1 MSSSHFDKNHPF
13 LASIKERYSLS
24 KTGSKKNTI
33 HLVLDL
39 GDSGIV
45 YEVGDSVGIY
55 PRYDVKLAD
64 KTLHALGVS
73 GDELIITK
81 QNEEISLRH
90 FLMSRGNL
98 SEVTPRLFRLIA
110 EKHPSHEKQDEL
122 KQLLS
127 EENREQ
133 YKAYVEQF
141 EVWDFLLAHSE
152 VKLNAQA
159 FIDSLMPLLPRF
171 YSISSSQK
179 VVGNE
184 IHLTIAPLEF
194 ISNGHVR
201 YGVCTHYLMN
211 LVKLND
217 PVVPIFIQ
225 PAHSFRL
232 PLDPHAQPLIMIG
245 PGTGIAP
252 FRAFMQ
258 ERLLH
263 HQSKARHWLFFGEW
277 NQEYDFLY
285 EQEWI
290 EFEKHGHI
298 QLDVAF
304 SRDQEEK
311 IYVQHRMWE
320 KGQEI
325 YRWLEEGAILYI
337 CGDAKRMAK
346 DVENELLRII
356 QVYGEK
362 DKKESLDYIKELRKN
377 KRYLRDVY

>member
-1 MSSSHFDKNHPF
+1 MSSNQFDKNHPF
-13 LASIKERYSLS
+13 LASMKDRYSLS
-24 KTGSKKNTI
+24 KTGSKKNTFHI
-33 HLVLDL
+33 VLDV
-39 GDSGIV
+39 GNSGLT

-55 PRYDVKLAD
+55 PHYDDKLVS
-64 KTLHALGVS
+64 KTLHALGMTGEERVV
-73 GDELIITK
+73 TK
-81 QNEEISLRH
+81 ENENIDLKY
-90 FLMSRGNL
+90 FLKFRANL
-98 SEVTPRLFRLIA
+98 SEVTPRLFRAML
-110 EKHPSHEKQDEL
+110 EKIPSKERQEEL
-122 KQLLS
+122 KQLL
-127 EENREQ
+127 EDENREQ
-133 YKAYVEQF
+133 YKAYVQKF
-141 EVWDFLLAHSE
+141 EVWDFILAYPKME
-152 VKLNAQA
+152 WNPQE
-159 FIDSLMPLLPRF
+159 FIDTLMPLLPRF

-179 VVGNE
+179 YVGNE

-194 ISNGHVR
+194 VSNGHVR

-211 LVKLND
+211 LVELND
-217 PVVPIFIQ
+217 PVIPIFIQ

-232 PLDPHAQPLIMIG
+232 PLDPHAHPLIMIG

-258 ERLLH
+258 ERLFH
-263 HQSKARHWLFFGEW
+263 HKSKAKHWLFFGEW

-298 QLDVAF
+298 QLDAVF

-320 KGQEI
+320 KGAEF

-337 CGDAKRMAK
+337 CGDAKKMAK

-362 DKKESLDYIKELRKN
+362 DKKEALDYIKELRKN